1 MKINKFHY
9 LAIISLLVLS
19 GSVIA
24 NSILAPNMPN
34 QKYENHKIISEIL
47 INDLLIN
54 HMAQVPLDEDGKS
67 QCGSPNQVFEWIE
80 LTGQINP
87 DATYVVNKL
96 LKNIANSPTRCISK
110 GKPRTIVWLNS
121 GGGYIRDG
129 FALGELFRKSKNVH
143 VWIGPNSECYS
154 SCAAAFLGG
163 NNRMMFSSSKLM
175 FHAPYNYRK
184 NSKKDIVCSSSNDT
198 LLKYMQ
204 KMINK
209 EDGEFLYKRTMSFCS
224 SSDGWFL
231 NMDAAKLLNITNVD

>member
-9 LAIISLLVLS
+9 LAIISLLFLS

-87 DATYVVNKL
+87 DAT
-96 LKNIANSPTRCISK
+96 
-110 GKPRTIVWLNS
+110 
-121 GGGYIRDG
+121 
-129 FALGELFRKSKNVH
+129 
-143 VWIGPNSECYS
+143 
-154 SCAAAFLGG
+154 
-163 NNRMMFSSSKLM
+163 
-175 FHAPYNYRK
+175 
-184 NSKKDIVCSSSNDT
+184 
-198 LLKYMQ
+198 
-204 KMINK
+204 
-209 EDGEFLYKRTMSFCS
+209 
-224 SSDGWFL
+224 
-231 NMDAAKLLNITNVD
+231 